1 MDKQLF
7 YRKLDEMLEL
17 PEGIIHGPQQLAD
30 TAAWDSLAVISFIAL
45 ADNQNH
51 TSVPAR
57 LVSDCRTVD
66 DLAAL
71 IGEKPQA

>member
-1 MDKQLF
+1 M
-7 YRKLDEMLEL
+7 DEMLEL
-17 PEGIIHGPQQLAD
+17 PEGTIQGPQQLAD

-45 ADNQNH
+45 ADTQYH

-57 LVSDCRTVD
+57 LVSACRTVD

-71 IGEKPQA
+71 IEEKPRA